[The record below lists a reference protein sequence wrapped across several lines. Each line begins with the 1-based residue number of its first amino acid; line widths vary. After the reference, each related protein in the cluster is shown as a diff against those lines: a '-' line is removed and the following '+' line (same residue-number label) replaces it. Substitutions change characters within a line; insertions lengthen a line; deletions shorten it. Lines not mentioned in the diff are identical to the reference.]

1 MLRMLLFAGT
11 LLVVG
16 GAFAG
21 PPTIL
26 VLGDSLS
33 AAYGLRTE
41 EGWVALLER
50 RLVQAGLD
58 YRVVNASISGDT
70 TGGGLTRLPQALE
83 RHRPS
88 LVVIELGANDGLRG
102 LPFREIEANLTALI
116 GLARAAGAQV
126 LLVGVRLPPNY
137 GAAYTEGF
145 QASLRKVAEAEAV
158 PLAPDLLAGV
168 AEDRQLMQA
177 DGLHPKAEAQSVLL
191 ANVWPEIEP
200 LLSH

>member
-1 MLRMLLFAGT
+1 MLLFAGT
-11 LLVVG
+11 LLIVG

-83 RHRPS
+83 RHRPH

-177 DGLHPKAEAQSVLL
+177 DGLHPKAEAQSMLL

>member
-1 MLRMLLFAGT
+1 MLLFAGT
-11 LLVVG
+11 LLIVG

-33 AAYGLRTE
+33 AAYGLRTD

-83 RHRPS
+83 RHRPH

>member
-1 MLRMLLFAGT
+1 MLLFAGT
-11 LLVVG
+11 LLIVG

-83 RHRPS
+83 RHRPH

-177 DGLHPKAEAQSVLL
+177 DGLHPKAEAQSILL
-191 ANVWPEIEP
+191 DNVWPKLEP
-200 LLSH
+200 LLSR

>member
-1 MLRMLLFAGT
+1 MLLFAGT

-33 AAYGLRTE
+33 AAYGLRTD

-177 DGLHPKAEAQSVLL
+177 DGLHPKAEAQSMLL

>member
-1 MLRMLLFAGT
+1 MLLFAGT
-11 LLVVG
+11 LLIVG

-83 RHRPS
+83 RHRPH

-102 LPFREIEANLTALI
+102 LPFREIEANLTAQI

-191 ANVWPEIEP
+191 DNVWPEIEP

>member
-1 MLRMLLFAGT
+1 MLLFAGT
-11 LLVVG
+11 LLIVG

-83 RHRPS
+83 RHRPH

-102 LPFREIEANLTALI
+102 LPFREIEANLTAQI

-177 DGLHPKAEAQSVLL
+177 DGLHPKAEAQSMLL

>member
-1 MLRMLLFAGT
+1 MLLFAGT
-11 LLVVG
+11 LLIVG

-33 AAYGLRTE
+33 AAYGLRTD

-83 RHRPS
+83 RHRPN

-102 LPFREIEANLTALI
+102 LPFREIEANLTALV
-116 GLARAAGAQV
+116 GLARDAGAQV

-177 DGLHPKAEAQSVLL
+177 DGLHPKAEAQSMLL